1 MIGEMGMECFVLYY
15 LRNVGPGSCQ
25 FDFNIFETKIK
36 TTNKNCIRYLLC
48 WILLSAELVGRI
60 ILQFFLKNFNVPY
73 NGI

>member
-36 TTNKNCIRYLLC
+36 TVPTKIASDICSVGYF
-48 WILLSAELVGRI
+48 LVQNWWDGSFYS
-60 ILQFFLKNFNVPY
+60 FF
-73 NGI
+73 